1 MSKQEDANYKTLEN
15 VVFKTPESKS
25 ASSSSENSESELN
38 VETTQQ
44 AIIQKKVPLLE
55 PLKTNRFFLV
65 RVLYFILRSIWII
78 AMIIGGFIAWI
89 ISLLFI

>member
-1 MSKQEDANYKTLEN
+1 MSRQEEQNYKVLDK
-15 VVFKTPESKS
+15 VVLKNTD
-25 ASSSSENSESELN
+25 SSSVSRNGESDLN
-38 VETTQQ
+38 NEPTQQ
-44 AIIQKKVPLLE
+44 TIIQKKVPLLE